1 MGGRD
6 EWRWLVLVTRV
17 VQSEEELESEEERA
31 VKTRVTQGLL

>member
-6 EWRWLVLVTRV
+6 EWRWLVLITRV